1 MTIRRSSS
9 RFSIWRVIREMVE
22 SAIMAIVLYAIISTF
37 IARYQVLNISMEPNF
52 HEGQIVVVD
61 RLDSLL
67 PSWLDG
73 VAHAEGNKLSGS
85 SMLKRG
91 QVVVF
96 YPTAQHEGI
105 PLIKRVI
112 GVPGDTLEF
121 VNGEVHVNQERLE
134 EPYINGLAT
143 GCSQYCNL
151 VLQPGQYFVMGDNR
165 PNSFD
170 SRSFGPV
177 DDENIIGHVVLRY
190 WPLDRL
196 EFYP

>member
-1 MTIRRSSS
+1 MTTRLPSNRMSIRR
-9 RFSIWRVIREMVE
+9 VLREMIE
-22 SAIMAIVLYAIISTF
+22 SAVMAIVLYAIISTVV
-37 IARYQVLNISMEPNF
+37 ARYQILNISMEPNF
-52 HEGQIVVVD
+52 HEGQLVVVD

-73 VAHAEGNKLSGS
+73 VAHAEGNPTNVGS
-85 SMLKRG
+85 VQKRG

-96 YPTAQHEGI
+96 YPTALHEGI

-112 GVPGDTLEF
+112 GVPGDTLEIANGQVY
-121 VNGEVHVNQERLE
+121 VNMEQLE

-143 GCSQYCNL
+143 GCSQHCSMTL
-151 VLQPGQYFVMGDNR
+151 KPGQYFVMGDNR
-165 PNSFD
+165 PNSLD

-177 DDENIIGHVVLRY
+177 DDANVIGHVVLRY

-196 EFYP
+196 EFFP

>member
-1 MTIRRSSS
+1 MTTRVPSNRI
-9 RFSIWRVIREMVE
+9 SILRVIRELVE
-22 SAIMAIVLYAIISTF
+22 SVGMAFVLYAIISTVVG
-37 IARYQVLNISMEPNF
+37 RYQVLNISMEPNF
-52 HEGQIVVVD
+52 HEGQLVVVS
-61 RLDSLL
+61 RWETLL
-67 PSWLDG
+67 PTWLVG
-73 VAHAEGNKLSGS
+73 VAHAESNPPSALSTQ
-85 SMLKRG
+85 KHG

-96 YPTAQHEGI
+96 YPTALHEGI

-112 GVPGDTLEF
+112 GVPGDKVEIKS
-121 VNGEVHVNQERLE
+121 GQVHVNDERLE

-143 GCSQYCNL
+143 GCSQYCSL

-165 PNSFD
+165 PNSLD

-177 DDENIIGHVVLRY
+177 GEENILGHVVLRY

>member
-1 MTIRRSSS
+1 MTTQVPLKSTTIRR
-9 RFSIWRVIREMVE
+9 VVRELIE
-22 SAIMAIVLYAIISTF
+22 SVIMAIALYAIISTVV
-37 IARYQVLNISMEPNF
+37 ARYQILNISMEPNF
-52 HEGQIVVVD
+52 HEGQLVVVD

-67 PSWLDG
+67 PAWLYG
-73 VAHAEGNKLSGS
+73 VAHAEGNSTGAS
-85 SMLKRG
+85 SMQKRG

-96 YPTAQHEGI
+96 YPTAVHEGI

-112 GVPGDTLEF
+112 GVPGDLLEITDGQ
-121 VNGEVHVNQERLE
+121 VRVNQEWLE

-143 GCSQYCNL
+143 GCSQYCSL

-170 SRSFGPV
+170 SRSFGPI

-196 EFYP
+196 EFFP